1 MNDFEK
7 ELNLYLPIS
16 QEKGAKI
23 EGTLIR
29 KDNEFGYLNTN
40 NKLEARIKL
49 NEIENLEIGETISVL
64 IYSVTDEFILVSK
77 NALER
82 EEELKS
88 LTKGSIVKGKI
99 LERGKIGYLV
109 KLNSLTA
116 TLPYRQSGF
125 TKDDD
130 IISKE
135 FDFEVTEKK
144 GKIVILSRLNI
155 VKNEID
161 TFFKNTKIGD
171 VVTGSIHNILD
182 YGLIINLGPIKALLH
197 QSELSWDK
205 ETKLKQFKQG
215 DKISAKII
223 ELCQEENKVKLSLK
237 QLTPNPW
244 FDRKNKY
251 QLGQNFDAPIK
262 QILDFGV
269 VVDLGEDE
277 GFIHISDLFYK
288 KVNNIEKE
296 YQIGNVI
303 PCEIIGFNDEKERI
317 SLSSKVVFDK
327 IWDEIDNFHFINDIV
342 KVRVTRVKDF
352 GLFAKSDENIEIFVP
367 KSEFSWKKNEI
378 KKYNINDTIDVKI
391 IEINKEEKN
400 IVASI
405 RKLGVSPFEVASNE
419 YALNE
424 EYNVIVT
431 DKIEN
436 GVLVKLTDD
445 FKGLIPKNELLEDVN
460 IGETVLAIVFEKNE
474 KKNSILLSVKKIEE
488 IKEEKEMEELKKQ
501 YVINN

>member
-7 ELNLYLPIS
+7 ELDLYLPIS
-16 QEKGAKI
+16 QEKGEKI

-29 KDNEFGYLNTN
+29 KDTEFGYLNTN

-49 NEIENLEIGETISVL
+49 EEIENLEIGESVSAL
-64 IYSVTDEFILVSK
+64 VYAVTDEFLLVSK

-88 LTKGSIVKGKI
+88 LNKGNIVKGKI
-99 LERGKIGYLV
+99 LERGKIGYVV

-116 TLPYRQSGF
+116 ILPYRQSGF
-125 TKDDD
+125 NKEDNV
-130 IISKE
+130 ISKE
-135 FDFEVTEKK
+135 FNFEITEKR
-144 GKIVILSRLNI
+144 GKNITLSRLNI
-155 VKNEID
+155 IKDEIE
-161 TFFKNTKIGD
+161 TFFNETNIGD
-171 VVTGSIHNILD
+171 IVKGKVNNILE
-182 YGLIINLGPIKALLH
+182 YGLIINLGSIKALLH
-197 QSELSWDK
+197 SSELSWNK
-205 ETKLKQFKQG
+205 ETKLKQFKIG
-215 DKISAKII
+215 DEISAKII
-223 ELCQEENKVKLSLK
+223 ELNKNENKVKLSLK
-237 QLTPNPW
+237 QLTENPW
-244 FDRKNKY
+244 FDKKAKY
-251 QLGQNFDAPIK
+251 KLGQNFDAPIK

-277 GFIHISDLFYK
+277 GFIYISDLFYK

-296 YQIGNVI
+296 YQVGNVI

-327 IWDEIDNFHFINDIV
+327 IWEEIDNFHFVNDIV
-342 KVRVTRVKDF
+342 KVQVTRIKDF
-352 GLFAKSDENIEIFVP
+352 GLFAKSDENIEIFIP
-367 KSEFSWKKNEI
+367 KSEFSWKKNDE
-378 KKYNINDTIDVKI
+378 KKYNVNDTINVKI

-405 RKLGVSPFEVASNE
+405 KKLGVSPFEVASNA
-419 YALNE
+419 YTLNE
-424 EYNVIVT
+424 EYKVIIT
-431 DKIEN
+431 DKIES

-460 IGETVLAIVFEKNE
+460 EGDTVTAIVFEKNE

-488 IKEEKEMEELKKQ
+488 IKEQKEMEELKKQ
-501 YVINN
+501 YIINN

>member
-88 LTKGSIVKGKI
+88 LTKGSVVKGKI

-197 QSELSWDK
+197 QSELSWNK

-317 SLSSKVVFDK
+317 SLSSKVVL
-327 IWDEIDNFHFINDIV
+327 DEIDNFHFINDIV
-342 KVRVTRVKDF
+342 KVQVTRVKDF

-419 YALNE
+419 YILNE

>member
-161 TFFKNTKIGD
+161 TFFKN
-171 VVTGSIHNILD
+171 IHNILD

-197 QSELSWDK
+197 QSELSWNK

-342 KVRVTRVKDF
+342 KVQVTRVKDF

-378 KKYNINDTIDVKI
+378 KKYNINDTIDIKI

-419 YALNE
+419 YILNE

>member
-116 TLPYRQSGF
+116 TLPYRQSVF
-125 TKDDD
+125 NKDYD

-317 SLSSKVVFDK
+317 SLSSKVVFYK

-342 KVRVTRVKDF
+342 KVQVTRVKDF